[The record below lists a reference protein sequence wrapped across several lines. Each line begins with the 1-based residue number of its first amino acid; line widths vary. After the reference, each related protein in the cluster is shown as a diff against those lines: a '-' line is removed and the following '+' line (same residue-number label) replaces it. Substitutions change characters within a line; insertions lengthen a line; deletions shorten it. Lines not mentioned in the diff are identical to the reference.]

1 MIVATGVF
9 VLSARWVTTAT
20 KELSSAVLVAS
31 ELIEEPERQ
40 PRRPE
45 RFEMRKLCCHP
56 SDSH

>member
-20 KELSSAVLVAS
+20 RELSSAVLVAS

-45 RFEMRKLCCHP
+45 RFEMRN
-56 SDSH
+56 